1 MSECIID
8 HISLNVADLAVM
20 TAFYEKA
27 LAPLGV
33 KIMMRFG
40 KEVTGSF
47 EIAGLGR
54 EKPFL
59 WIAEVGKTEPRM
71 HIALRADS
79 HAEVDAF
86 YKAAMAAGGKDNG
99 APGLREHYHP
109 NYYAAFVVDPEGHN
123 LEAVCHKA
131 EA

>member
-1 MSECIID
+1 MSERIID

-20 TAFYEKA
+20 SAFYEKA

-40 KEVTGSF
+40 KEVTGRF

-86 YKAAMAAGGKDNG
+86 HKAAMAAGGKDNG
-99 APGLREHYHP
+99 GPGLRPQYSA
-109 NYYAAFVVDPEGHN
+109 NYYGAFVLDPDGYN
-123 LEAVCHKA
+123 VEAVCREA
-131 EA
+131 E